1 MAGTP
6 MRHAPL
12 SNEQILQALSESY
25 NVVAAITQ
33 MREIGQIFQYS
44 RSLLHEAALSNF

>member
-12 SNEQILQALSESY
+12 SNEQILQAFPKATTLSRPSQS
-25 NVVAAITQ
+25 T
-33 MREIGQIFQYS
+33 RSFS
-44 RSLLHEAALSNF
+44 RAALDFQKMMPGELS

>member
-25 NVVAAITQ
+25 NVVAAITNI
-33 MREIGQIFQYS
+33 RSFS
-44 RSLLHEAALSNF
+44 RAALDFQKMMPGELS